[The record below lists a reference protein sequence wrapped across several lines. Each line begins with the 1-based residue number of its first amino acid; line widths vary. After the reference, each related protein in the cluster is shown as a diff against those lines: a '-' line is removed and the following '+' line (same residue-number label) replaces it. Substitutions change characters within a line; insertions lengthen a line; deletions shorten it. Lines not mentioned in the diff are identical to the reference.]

1 MSRHRQQ
8 AVFHI
13 ESGFLISSV
22 ELGVVDVVLNMI
34 RKDTAQ
40 RDDDKVR
47 ILFLFDPP
55 LTFAMKVLNFDQCF
69 GDFV

>member
-8 AVFHI
+8 TVFHI
-13 ESGFLISSV
+13 EPGFLTGRV
-22 ELGVVDVVLNMI
+22 ELSVVDVVLNMI

-47 ILFLFDPP
+47 I
-55 LTFAMKVLNFDQCF
+55 
-69 GDFV
+69 

>member
-13 ESGFLISSV
+13 EPGFLISSV
-22 ELGVVDVVLNMI
+22 ELAVVDVVLNMI
-34 RKDTAQ
+34 RKNTAQ

-47 ILFLFDPP
+47 I
-55 LTFAMKVLNFDQCF
+55 
-69 GDFV
+69 